1 MSDTLQD
8 RFEQA
13 RELAPQE
20 RSRFLADLDRT
31 DPVLAAHL
39 RALLDAAEEGGSP
52 LDSDPWAAHS
62 PPDLDEVDELDE
74 ALEERTPLPES
85 IGPYRVLA
93 EIGRGGMGRV
103 YLALQEGEG
112 FARRLAVKVVAPE
125 GSGPEIERRFREE
138 RRILAALEH
147 PGIARFHDAGRDR
160 DGRWYL
166 ALEYI
171 DGASLIEHARA
182 RKLSTEERL
191 RLFLAVLEAVAFA
204 HAHAVVH
211 RDLKPANILVGAD
224 GRPRLLDFGIAKF
237 LDSEDAAATTQT
249 RTAMRALTPAYAS
262 PEQFRGEPVT
272 PASDVFSLG
281 VLLYELLAGMRPFG
295 GEGASQVAL
304 EREILETDPVPPST
318 ASRQAGAHQGGG
330 AGAGSEHSST
340 SRRLARDL
348 DAICLKALRKNA
360 SERYPSARE
369 LAADLE
375 RHLAGLPVAARGEDR
390 RYRAARFLSRHRAAI
405 AVVSALTVAA
415 GALALA
421 IVAGRRGDP
430 AARIEP
436 APEPFRFSGIS
447 GKDVAALEAAFVAT
461 PGDVETGARLAL
473 ALELAGRGD
482 EALLVVARLRQIPD
496 HGADPL
502 IDYVEAS
509 VAASA
514 KQSQRALVLFSTAL
528 ARASASG
535 RGDLVPQIRAARGRL
550 LFTLG
555 RRDEALLDMESARAS
570 FERANDPASLAR
582 VLNDLA
588 IDPLTNGRLAEGE
601 VLLEQALA
609 ASRASGSGS
618 AGVISMNL
626 AMISLLRGFP
636 NRAEV
641 RLRESIET
649 FRRSK
654 SRRLGAAV
662 LNLAQALQDLGH
674 HEEALSVLAEAIALL
689 PASADEGNLTYA
701 LRLRG
706 DDELQSARLGPAE
719 TTAGELEALAKSRGD
734 RLPLAFSNRLRG
746 EIAAARGDFSEAQRR
761 FGEARR
767 QLLENAD
774 GDEVE
779 ELDVVWAESA
789 LRFDELTAA
798 GEIARRT
805 RPNPAAEI
813 EKTGQ
818 FVAEALLARLDAQE
832 GRRDAAA
839 RRLELLAAKAAGSTS
854 VRRRLGLLRASAAL
868 ATATGSADAA
878 RRDLAA
884 AREIARTAGRLM
896 EALELD
902 LESAGI
908 DLAHGRAADGVA
920 AADAVARQTKQ
931 LGLDRLA
938 ARARLLVDAAPQAH
952 R

>member
-1 MSDTLQD
+1 LSDSLQD

-13 RELAPQE
+13 RELAPEE

-31 DPVLAAHL
+31 DPALAARL

-62 PPDLDEVDELDE
+62 PPDLEEVDELDG
-74 ALEERTPLPES
+74 AVEERTPLPES

-171 DGASLIEHARA
+171 DGAGLIEHARA
-182 RKLSTEERL
+182 RNLSTEERL

-237 LDSEDAAATTQT
+237 LDSGDAAATTT
-249 RTAMRALTPAYAS
+249 HTAMRALTPAYAS

-318 ASRQAGAHQGGG
+318 ASRQAGAHQGSG

-360 SERYPSARE
+360 GERYPSAKE

-375 RHLAGLPVAARGEDR
+375 RHLAGLPVAARGDDR
-390 RYRAARFLSRHRAAI
+390 RYRAARFLSRNRAAI
-405 AVVSALTVAA
+405 AVVSALAVAA

-436 APEPFRFSGIS
+436 APEPFRFGGIT
-447 GKDVAALEAAFVAT
+447 GKDVPALEAAFVAT

-509 VAASA
+509 IAASA
-514 KQSQRALVLFSTAL
+514 KQSQRALVLFGTAL

-555 RRDEALLDMESARAS
+555 RRDEALEDMESARAS

-588 IDPLTNGRLAEGE
+588 IEPLTNGRLAEGE

-609 ASRASGSGS
+609 ASRAAGSSS

-636 NRAEV
+636 DRAEL
-641 RLRESIET
+641 RLRESIEN

-662 LNLAQALQDLGH
+662 LNLAQALRDLGR

-689 PASADEGNLTYA
+689 PSSADEGGLTYA

-706 DDELQSARLGPAE
+706 DDELQSGQLAVAE
-719 TTAGELEALAKSRGD
+719 ETAGELEALAKSRGD

-746 EIAAARGDFSEAQRR
+746 EIAAARGDFPEAQRR

-789 LRFDELTAA
+789 LRWDELTAA
-798 GEIARRT
+798 GEIARRV
-805 RPNPAAEI
+805 RPEPAAEI

-818 FVAEALLARLDAQE
+818 FVAEAILARLDAQE
-832 GRRDAAA
+832 GRREAAA

-854 VRRRLGLLRASAAL
+854 VRRRLGLLQASAAL
-868 ATATGSADAA
+868 ATATGSAEAA

-884 AREIARTAGRLM
+884 ARDIAHTAGRLM
-896 EALELD
+896 EALEID

-908 DLAHGRAADGVA
+908 DLAHGRAAEGVA
-920 AADAVARQTKQ
+920 SADAVARQASQ
-931 LGLDRLA
+931 LGLERLS
-938 ARARLLVDAAPQAH
+938 ARARLLADAAPQA
-952 R
+952 RK